1 MTYLIFAYTEKTVSD
16 FSVPSRDVINQTLP
30 GREAFVAVIYL
41 YALRKL
47 NKVDPD
53 PDSDFIHLL
62 TAA

>member
-30 GREAFVAVIYL
+30 GREAFLTVTYEL
-41 YALRKL
+41 YAFRKL

-53 PDSDFIHLL
+53 LD
-62 TAA
+62 